1 MRLLHPCPGARITQ
15 RYGENPGAYAAYG
28 LPYHMGVDF
37 ACPVGTPIYAVADGI
52 TENGNQGNA
61 GFGAYVCLHMANGWH
76 VYTGHLSRYAS
87 IGTRVKAGD
96 VIGWSG
102 NTGNSTGPH
111 MHLEIRPDG
120 TRLGAIDPLPLL
132 EEGGMGS
139 KLSFHVQRPEYPEWL
154 KRHVRESGVQWVKVM
169 DPDAGQPDPFGV
181 RVIGRLYFKGDAD
194 KALIVEGAA
203 GADKYYA
210 LAAPRMAKA
219 PWVYA
224 WEGPNEPAVDT
235 PMACRNLAAFCKRLG
250 YLLHR
255 DGRRYVALSIST
267 GNPPEDA
274 YWQYL
279 GDGLQMA
286 DYLGMHEYGMHTMTL
301 DGWHLLRYRKA
312 VAALKKYGFRVPPIF
327 ITETGIDYHGNP
339 NTDGWRVA
347 LGGDEA
353 AYMAQL
359 AAYDTE
365 LQKDPLVLGAC
376 PFTWMPNNWPSFEV
390 GESMSARIVSHI
402 RTLGAFNPWGA
413 SAPPIP
419 QPEVPVTN
427 HEDAVRAVAWNALGV
442 PYNPGA
448 AFVKYAKAQGL
459 GRPLGPERGEGR
471 YMVQPFERGI
481 VYAVDADWG
490 NVKHYTW

>member
-15 RYGENPGAYAAYG
+15 RYGANPGAYAAYG

-52 TENGNQGNA
+52 TENGDQGNA
-61 GFGAYVCLHMANGWH
+61 GFGRYVCLHMTNGWH
-76 VYTGHLSRYAS
+76 VYTGHLSKYAS
-87 IGTRVKAGD
+87 IGSRVKAGD

-111 MHLEIRPDG
+111 MHFEIRPDG

-154 KRHVRESGVQWVKVM
+154 KRHVRESGVGWAKVM

-181 RVIGRLYFKGDAD
+181 RTIGRLFFGGDVD
-194 KALIVEGAA
+194 KVLINEGAA

-210 LAAPRMAKA
+210 LAKPRMAKA
-219 PWVYA
+219 AWVYA
-224 WEGPNEPAVDT
+224 WEGPNEPDVSA
-235 PMACRNLAAFCKRLG
+235 PMTCRNLAAFCKRLG
-250 YLLHR
+250 YLLHQ
-255 DGRRYVALSIST
+255 DGRRYVALSLST
-267 GNPPEDA
+267 GNPPDDA

-279 GDGLQMA
+279 GEGLQHA
-286 DYLGMHEYGMHTMTL
+286 DYLGLHEYGMHAMTL

-312 VAALKKYGFRVPPIF
+312 VNALQRYGFTPPPIF
-327 ITETGIDYHGNP
+327 ITETGIDYGGNP
-339 NTDGWRVA
+339 ITDGWRKWA
-347 LGGDEA
+347 DETS
-353 AYMAQL
+353 YMAQL
-359 AAYDTE
+359 AAYDAE
-365 LQKDPLVLGAC
+365 LQKDPYVQGAC
-376 PFTWMPNNWPSFEV
+376 PFTWMPYNWPSFEIY
-390 GESMSARIVSHI
+390 EAMSARVVQHI
-402 RTLGAFNPWGA
+402 QQKGAFNPWNLA
-413 SAPPIP
+413 VTKSEEPM
-419 QPEVPVTN
+419 TN
-427 HEDAVRAVAWNALGV
+427 HEPAVRAVAWNALGV
-442 PYNPGA
+442 PYNPDA

-471 YMVQPFERGI
+471 YTVQAFERGI

-490 NVKHYTW
+490 NVRHLAW